1 MAGTV
6 TSTGLSEASSVL
18 SLDIQN
24 MTASTTI
31 VDADLVVIDDGANG
45 TLRKMTR
52 AHFIESAA
60 LDAIDIDGG
69 AIDGA
74 VIGGATPAAATVTT
88 LTLTSMGGNWTN
100 AGRTIADLGTVTTA
114 DINGGTV
121 DATIGATTPAAG
133 TFTTLGVNNVA
144 TFTDRDVHSAG
155 ITLGEG
161 TEIGVAANLDLMTLT
176 SGGVAFTGN
185 ITTELALVVTSDAR
199 YKKNITPVSDAQDKL
214 SELNP
219 VNYDMRGDEFPTKGF
234 NDKKQW
240 GFIAQ
245 EVEKVMPELIHAD
258 KDGYRSMNYTGIIPL
273 LTKAVQEQQTEM
285 DKQQKEIDQ
294 LKAQLQSIMKMLDN
308 DMSDK
313 TDHKKDS
320 NKDEV
325 VKLSMATEK

>member
-1 MAGTV
+1 V
-6 TSTGLSEASSVL
+6 
-18 SLDIQN
+18 
-24 MTASTTI
+24 
-31 VDADLVVIDDGANG
+31 DDGANG

-52 AHFIESAA
+52 ANFIESAA
-60 LDAIDIDGG
+60 LSAIDIDGG
-69 AIDGA
+69 AIDGVTIGSASA
-74 VIGGATPAAATVTT
+74 VTALVANAGINIDDDGDGAIDGVIIGGATPAAATVTT

-214 SELNP
+214 SE
-219 VNYDMRGDEFPTKGF
+219 
-234 NDKKQW
+234 
-240 GFIAQ
+240 
-245 EVEKVMPELIHAD
+245 
-258 KDGYRSMNYTGIIPL
+258 
-273 LTKAVQEQQTEM
+273 
-285 DKQQKEIDQ
+285 
-294 LKAQLQSIMKMLDN
+294 
-308 DMSDK
+308 
-313 TDHKKDS
+313 
-320 NKDEV
+320 
-325 VKLSMATEK
+325 

>member
-1 MAGTV
+1 
-6 TSTGLSEASSVL
+6 
-18 SLDIQN
+18 
-24 MTASTTI
+24 
-31 VDADLVVIDDGANG
+31 
-45 TLRKMTR
+45 
-52 AHFIESAA
+52 
-60 LDAIDIDGG
+60 
-69 AIDGA
+69 
-74 VIGGATPAAATVTT
+74 
-88 LTLTSMGGNWTN
+88 MGGNWTN

-144 TFTDRDVHSAG
+144 TFTQRDVHSAG
-155 ITLGEG
+155 ITLGEA

-176 SGGVAFTGN
+176 SAGVAFTGTLTLN
-185 ITTELALVVTSDAR
+185 ASDVTSDAR

-219 VNYDMRGDEFPTKGF
+219 VNYDMRGDAFPSKGF

-245 EVEKVMPELIHAD
+245 EVEKIMPELIHAD

-294 LKAQLQSIMKMLDN
+294 LKAQLEMIMKMMQS
-308 DMSDK
+308 DMSEK
-313 TDHKKDS
+313 TDDKKADD
-320 NKDEV
+320 NEKP
-325 VKLSMATEK
+325 VKLSMATVK